1 VTLGFGAIKKLQNHL
16 LEAHRTRDERG
27 IVLTQ
32 DWFEMADIRRRR
44 LNTSVWIPLRA
55 VQELEKSGSYG
66 YLGYR
71 KEFFGIGTVAIPVDE
86 KTTVSKFGWTDIG
99 ISHNHSGFCDNG
111 RYVTA
116 DVFED
121 YHGKYLGT
129 HLVLDQH
136 FNSAESSE
144 WHLNQ
149 DFVTAL
155 GLKREKDIWV
165 RPNEGYIDVAR
176 LHRGMNSKPVL
187 LEVRAEHLKDYLC
200 ARNMCLYAT
209 FYHSRDVVTGDTS
222 FIVWENRSSR
232 DETETDRWEGR
243 VIDIH
248 EGGHP
253 YGEKIAVFHA
263 SRTDIEESDDIPDI
277 SGMPTNDNIKS
288 SSWEKGFEGRKLF
301 MVMGELWRNEWVEP
315 AKISPRIRRDPLPP
329 SVFFIVDEQGN
340 KQTRETLADSGRW
353 LWFNPNVIMAL
364 VHRRGGSLAWYTQD
378 TGSVACSPD
387 CGVHFGI
394 NRLSLVNVYA
404 KDVALLPEWQ
414 QRIWAGHN
422 VGPEGGVSEELLASQ
437 VRAQPA
443 RTQAPEEF
451 LGKGLKLLN
460 VLSQKQ
466 LGVSIVKDH
475 EFVRELLPSIH
486 RFRAVDNPGLY
497 SLAKDIARV
506 TADSLDTAAMQT
518 IVSPPKGITWGSL
531 KTLENL
537 LSSKIGAEAARSVMS
552 ALFGV
557 YELRHADA
565 HLPSSELEEAMA
577 LLKVD
582 RGLPTVFQGY
592 QILHACVSS
601 LFEVVEVLQG
611 WDKFE
616 K

>member
-1 VTLGFGAIKKLQNHL
+1 MRLN
-16 LEAHRTRDERG
+16 
-27 IVLTQ
+27 Q
-32 DWFEMADIRRRR
+32 DWFEMADIRRRK
-44 LNTSVWIPLRA
+44 LNSSVWIPLRA
-55 VQELEKSGSYG
+55 IHELEKRGQYG

-71 KEFFGIGTVAIPVDE
+71 KEFFGIGTVAVPIDQ
-86 KTTVSKFGWTDIG
+86 KDALSKLGWEDIG

-111 RYVTA
+111 KYVAA

-121 YHGKYLGT
+121 YDGKYLGT

-136 FNSAESSE
+136 FNSIDQSE

-165 RPNEGYIDVAR
+165 RPREGYIEVAR
-176 LHRGMNSKPVL
+176 LHRGSDDRPIL

-200 ARNMCLYAT
+200 ARNMALYAT
-209 FYHSRDVVTGDTS
+209 SYRNRHVVTDDAS
-222 FIVWENRSSR
+222 FIGWENRCSR
-232 DETETDRWEGR
+232 DETLTDRWEGR
-243 VIDIH
+243 VAEIH

-263 SRTDIEESDDIPDI
+263 SRTDVDESDDIPDI
-277 SGMPTNDNIKS
+277 SGLPTDQNIRS
-288 SSWEKGFEGRKLF
+288 SSWEKSFEGNKLF
-301 MVMGELWRNEWVEP
+301 MIMGELWRNEWVEP
-315 AKISPRIRRDPLPP
+315 AKTSPRIRRDSAPP

-340 KQTRETLADSGRW
+340 RETREKLGDGGRW
-353 LWFNPNVIMAL
+353 LWFKPEVIMAL
-364 VHRRGGSLAWYTQD
+364 AHRRGGSLAWYTRD
-378 TGSVACSPD
+378 TGSVSCSPD
-387 CGVHFGI
+387 YSVHFGI
-394 NRLSLVNVYA
+394 NRLSLVNAYA
-404 KDVALLPEWQ
+404 KDVVLLPEWQ

-451 LGKGLKLLN
+451 FSKGLELIN
-460 VLSQKQ
+460 MLSQKQ
-466 LGVSIVKDH
+466 LGISILKDH
-475 EFVRELLPSIH
+475 EFVRKLLPNIH

-497 SLAKDIARV
+497 SLAKDVARV
-506 TADSLDTAAMQT
+506 TADSLDAAAMQT
-518 IVSPPKGITWGSL
+518 IVSPPKDTKWGSL

-537 LSSKIGAEAARSVMS
+537 IASKIGDNAAHLAMG

-565 HLPSSELEEAMA
+565 HLPSSELDEALA
-577 LLKVD
+577 LLHLD

-592 QILHACVSS
+592 QLLYASVSS
-601 LFEVVEVLQG
+601 IFQVVEVLQG
-611 WDKFE
+611 WNKTVKE
-616 K
+616 